1 MNTLNL
7 PSWASVDSD
16 GSDKF
21 AVTILVDSAAAY
33 TEWLTELGVDEPTQF
48 DIECAYQCIKMD
60 VQRAVEGTEYD
71 PRTAGKSHVIKFSRA
86 EEFALANFP
95 EGKGVGA
102 ATQGLQARNAYR
114 KARGA
119 VPFSA

>member
-1 MNTLNL
+1 MREFTL
-7 PSWASVDSD
+7 PEWASVDPN

-33 TEWLTELGVDEPTQF
+33 TAWLAELGIDEPTQF

-60 VQRAVEGTEYD
+60 VQAAIEGTEHD
-71 PRTAGKSHVIKFSRA
+71 PATAGMSHTIKFSRA
-86 EEFALANFP
+86 EEWALANFP
-95 EGKGVGA
+95 AGKGIHA
-102 ATQGLQARNAYR
+102 ATQGLQARAAYR
-114 KARGA
+114 KLRGS